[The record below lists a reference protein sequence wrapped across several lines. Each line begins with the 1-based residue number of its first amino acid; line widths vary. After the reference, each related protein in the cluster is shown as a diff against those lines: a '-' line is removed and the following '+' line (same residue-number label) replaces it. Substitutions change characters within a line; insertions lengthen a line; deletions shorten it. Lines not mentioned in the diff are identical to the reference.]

1 MYMKYLLNVLIS
13 YIFQAKVPEG
23 CSTIVGYPCVFPFI
37 YNNTRH
43 IGCTA
48 DNLYGVFWCATS
60 VDKNGVYNGTYGICS
75 PSCLEKSQSLNISTT
90 LPISSKNT
98 PTITIST
105 TTSATTPTT
114 ITTTYISTTTPTS
127 IATTTATTMLNC
139 LTVNGENCTFPFIYN
154 GKHYGSCTTADNSG
168 VSWCPTSLTKNG
180 NVKEY
185 DYCLKSCPINVE
197 VKTKECKTINGNVC
211 SFPFNYNSVKYDH
224 CKSIGIIRPWCA
236 VKTEKDTNEVIA
248 WEYCNSQCDT
258 DSGPSHDGSKGT
270 F

>member
-1 MYMKYLLNVLIS
+1 MFWSRAATLICNKRRGMDFELD
-13 YIFQAKVPEG
+13 IQQKKKHPNAKVPE
-23 CSTIVGYPCVFPFI
+23 
-37 YNNTRH
+37 
-43 IGCTA
+43 
-48 DNLYGVFWCATS
+48 D
-60 VDKNGVYNGTYGICS
+60 
-75 PSCLEKSQSLNISTT
+75 
-90 LPISSKNT
+90 
-98 PTITIST
+98 
-105 TTSATTPTT
+105 
-114 ITTTYISTTTPTS
+114 
-127 IATTTATTMLNC
+127 C

-180 NVKEY
+180 NSMLSPKDVAK
-185 DYCLKSCPINVE
+185 
-197 VKTKECKTINGNVC
+197 CKTINGNVC